1 MNKPHLQIALDSLSL
16 EDAFRTLGNGL
27 DSVVDIIEIGTMLL
41 LTEGLRAAQIM
52 RTIYPNKILVVDF
65 KSVAPHFGIQCL
77 ERNPDFTT
85 VLSCSEEHVK
95 KLIADEAKE
104 RKKGQEVQ
112 VEIYGEDWTWED
124 VGRWKDMGISHVIFS
139 RPRTRKGRWGKE
151 DAEDVKKFLEMGMQ
165 VTCTGGVTYEDLDVL
180 AGLPIFAIICGR
192 SVRNAG
198 NPAEEAQRI
207 KDRIHELW
215 N

>member
-1 MNKPHLQIALDSLSL
+1 
-16 EDAFRTLGNGL
+16 
-27 DSVVDIIEIGTMLL
+27 
-41 LTEGLRAAQIM
+41 
-52 RTIYPNKILVVDF
+52 
-65 KSVAPHFGIQCL
+65 
-77 ERNPDFTT
+77 
-85 VLSCSEEHVK
+85 
-95 KLIADEAKE
+95 
-104 RKKGQEVQ
+104 
-112 VEIYGEDWTWED
+112 
-124 VGRWKDMGISHVIFS
+124 MGIRHVIFS

-151 DAEDVKKFLEMGMQ
+151 DAEDVKKFLGMGMQ

-207 KDRIHELW
+207 KDRIDELW